1 MLSSKK
7 ILKRIRKLRNSMKDM
22 RMLCPECGSDK
33 LARCIGEVSCRKCG
47 LIIDENIM
55 M

>member
-1 MLSSKK
+1 M
-7 ILKRIRKLRNSMKDM
+7 KL
-22 RMLCPECGSDK
+22 LCPECGSSK
-33 LARCIGEVSCRKCG
+33 FVRSMGEVSCRKCG

>member
-1 MLSSKK
+1 MLKWF
-7 ILKRIRKLRNSMKDM
+7 REVRNTMMKLM
-22 RMLCPECGSDK
+22 CPECGSDK
-33 LARCIGEVSCRKCG
+33 IARHIGEVSCRKCG

>member
-1 MLSSKK
+1 MVSSKK
-7 ILKRIRKLRNSMKDM
+7 ILKRFGKLSISMKDM
-22 RMLCPECGSDK
+22 RMICPECGSSK
-33 LARCIGEVSCRKCG
+33 MARCIGEVSCRKCG

>member
-1 MLSSKK
+1 M
-7 ILKRIRKLRNSMKDM
+7 LKRFRKVGNNMKEM
-22 RMLCPECGSDK
+22 RMMCPECGSDRI
-33 LARCIGEVSCRKCG
+33 ARNIGEVCCRKCG

>member
-1 MLSSKK
+1 MVSSERM
-7 ILKRIRKLRNSMKDM
+7 LKRFGKPDFIMKEM
-22 RMLCPECGSDK
+22 KMMCPECGSDK
-33 LARCIGEVSCRKCG
+33 FARHIGEVSCRKCG

>member
-1 MLSSKK
+1 
-7 ILKRIRKLRNSMKDM
+7 M
-22 RMLCPECGSDK
+22 REMRCPECGSMK
-33 LARCIGEVSCRKCG
+33 FVRGIGEVSCRKCG

>member
-1 MLSSKK
+1 
-7 ILKRIRKLRNSMKDM
+7 MKC
-22 RMLCPECGSDK
+22 LCPECGSIK
-33 LARCIGEVSCRKCG
+33 FARAMGEVSCRKCG

>member
-1 MLSSKK
+1 M
-7 ILKRIRKLRNSMKDM
+7 LKRFRKLRNIMKDM

-33 LARCIGEVSCRKCG
+33 IARHVGEVSCRKCG
-47 LIIDENIM
+47 LIIEENVM

>member
-1 MLSSKK
+1 M
-7 ILKRIRKLRNSMKDM
+7 LKRFRKKGINMKEM
-22 RMLCPECGSDK
+22 RMMCPECGSDK
-33 LARCIGEVSCRKCG
+33 LVRCIGEVSCRKCG